1 MVRGYLKETMNK
13 VKEGKPMITEAQIR
27 TELAKVFVPVVEQS
41 VADLNLVRKIDITAD
56 NITITL
62 ASTALTPDVQN
73 FVAAGV
79 RSALQPLKT
88 PVAVE
93 FVEAK
98 PQELNNIKN
107 IIAVMSGKGGVGK
120 SLVTAL
126 MAIALRRQGK
136 NVGILDADITGGS
149 IPRMFGISTRPYGSE
164 TGLLPVV
171 SESGIEIMSMN
182 LLLPQEETA
191 VIWRAPMLSK
201 AIQQFW
207 TDVVWGKL
215 DYLLID
221 LPPGTA
227 DAPLTVMQSIPIAGV
242 IIVSTPQ
249 GLVEMIVKKAI
260 DMAQKMEKPILGI
273 VENMSY
279 FQAPDTQKKYQLF
292 GAGKGES
299 LAKAANAP
307 LLGQLPIDPELTR
320 LCDNGD
326 IEHYTDVSVASLGKA
341 LQTALET
348 RNKSG

>member
-1 MVRGYLKETMNK
+1 
-13 VKEGKPMITEAQIR
+13 MITEEQIKAA
-27 TELAKVFVPVVEQS
+27 LAKVFVPVVEQS
-41 VADLNLVRKIDITAD
+41 VADLNLVRNIAIAKDKITV
-56 NITITL
+56 TL
-62 ASTALTPDVQN
+62 ASTALTEDVQN

-79 RSALQPLKT
+79 RSALQPLKI

-93 FVEAK
+93 FLEAK
-98 PQELNNIKN
+98 PQELNDIKN
-107 IIAVMSGKGGVGK
+107 IVAVMSGKGGVGK

-126 MAIALRRQGK
+126 LAIALKRQRK
-136 NVGILDADITGGS
+136 KVGILDADITGGS
-149 IPRMFGISTRPYGSE
+149 IPRMFGITARPYGSE

-171 SESGIEIMSMN
+171 SESGIEVMSMN
-182 LLLPQEETA
+182 LLLPQAETA

-227 DAPLTVMQSIPIAGV
+227 DAPLTVMQSIPISGV

-249 GLVEMIVKKAI
+249 GLVEMIVKKAV

-279 FQAPDTQKKYQLF
+279 FQAPDTNKKYELF
-292 GAGKGES
+292 GASKGQS
-299 LAKAANAP
+299 LAEAANAP
-307 LLGQLPIDPELTR
+307 LLGQLPIDPELAR

-326 IEHYTDVSVASLGKA
+326 IEHYADASVAALGKA
-341 LQTALET
+341 LQIALET
-348 RNKSG
+348 REKAG

>member
-1 MVRGYLKETMNK
+1 
-13 VKEGKPMITEAQIR
+13 MITEEQIKA
-27 TELAKVFVPVVEQS
+27 ELAKVFVPVVEQS
-41 VADLNLVRKIDITAD
+41 VADLNLVRNIAIAKDKITL
-56 NITITL
+56 TL
-62 ASTALTPDVQN
+62 ASTALTEDVQN

-79 RSALQPLKT
+79 KTALQQLKI
-88 PVAVE
+88 PIAVE

-98 PQELNNIKN
+98 PQELNDIKN
-107 IIAVMSGKGGVGK
+107 IVAVMSGKGGVGK

-126 MAIALRRQGK
+126 LAVALKRQGK

-149 IPRMFGISTRPYGSE
+149 IPRMFGITARPYGSE

-171 SESGIEIMSMN
+171 SESGIEVMSMN
-182 LLLPQEETA
+182 LLLPQAETA

-227 DAPLTVMQSIPIAGV
+227 DAPLTVIQSIPISGV

-249 GLVEMIVKKAI
+249 GLVEMIVKKAV

-279 FQAPDTQKKYQLF
+279 FQAPDTQKKYELF
-292 GAGKGES
+292 GASKGQS
-299 LAKAANAP
+299 LAEAANAP
-307 LLGQLPIDPELTR
+307 LLGQLPIDPELAR

-326 IEHYTDVSVASLGKA
+326 IEHYADASVAALGKA
-341 LQTALET
+341 LQIALET
-348 RNKSG
+348 RNKAG